1 MILPILFA
9 MSIKAARVIDGRGHL
24 YRNAA
29 VVVDGAKILFFA
41 AASAQAATEYHIT
54 IERTG
59 NALTQGRGWCAD
71 SHR

>member
-1 MILPILFA
+1 MRLC
-9 MSIKAARVIDGRGHL
+9 
-24 YRNAA
+24 
-29 VVVDGAKILFFA
+29 ILFFA
-41 AASAQAATEYHIT
+41 AVSAQAATEYHIT